1 MSDRAVTL
9 AQFVLQQERL
19 HPEASGQFTSLLL
32 DVALA
37 AKMINKAVI
46 RAGLVDVLGAT
57 GTTNVQGEKVQKL
70 DVFAHETIMRVLG
83 STGQLAVIA
92 SEEDEDIVQVTDG
105 VPIGRYVVNFDPL
118 DGSSNIDANVNI
130 GTIFSILPRLTRT
143 GRGTHE
149 DVLQAGRRQL
159 CAGYVLYGSST
170 MLVYTTGDGVHGF
183 TYEPSIGE
191 FLLSHPDIRTPER
204 GRIYS
209 VNEGHYCRWSEG
221 VKRYV
226 DWLKVEDEATNR
238 PYSARYVGSL
248 VADFHRNLLYGGIY
262 MYPGDKKNKDGK
274 LRLLYEAAPLAFV
287 AEQAGGAASD
297 GARRINDIMP
307 TAIHQRTPL
316 YIGSPKDVTECEQF
330 IQEKHAAV
338 TGERRNHD
346 GGTARSENVRAASA
360 VEPEKG

>member
-1 MSDRAVTL
+1 MPATVTL
-9 AQFVLQQERL
+9 SQFVLKQEDL
-19 HPEASGQFTSLLL
+19 HPDATGEFTAVLL
-32 DVALA
+32 DIALA

-46 RAGLVDVLGAT
+46 RAGLVDVLGET
-57 GTTNVQGEKVQKL
+57 GTVNVQGERVQRL
-70 DVFAHETIMRVLG
+70 DVFAHETISRVLG
-83 STGQLAVIA
+83 STGQLAVLA
-92 SEEDEDIVQVTDG
+92 SEEDEDIVP
-105 VPIGRYVVNFDPL
+105 VPSGKKLGKYVVNFDPL

-130 GTIFSILPRLTRT
+130 GTIFSVLPRLTV
-143 GRGTHE
+143 RGGGSVE
-149 DVLQAGRRQL
+149 DVLQPGRRQL
-159 CAGYVLYGSST
+159 CSGYVLYGSST
-170 MLVYTTGDGVHGF
+170 MLVYTTGQGAHGF

-226 DWLKVEDEATNR
+226 DWLKVEDAETNR

-297 GARRINDIMP
+297 GRRRIIDIMP

-316 YIGSPKDVTECEQF
+316 YIGSPKDVAECEQF

-338 TGERRNHD
+338 TGERRNHV
-346 GGTARSENVRAASA
+346 GGTRSENVRAASA
-360 VEPEKG
+360 VEPEKS

>member
-9 AQFVLQQERL
+9 AQFVLQQERT

-32 DVALA
+32 DIALA

-70 DVFAHETIMRVLG
+70 DVYAHETIMRVLG
-83 STGQLAVIA
+83 STCQLAVVA
-92 SEEDEDIVQVTDG
+92 SEEDEDIVQVTEG
-105 VPIGRYVVNFDPL
+105 APIGRYVVNFDPL

-191 FLLSHPDIRTPER
+191 FLLSHPNIRTPER

-209 VNEGHYCRWSEG
+209 VNEGNYCTWSEG

-226 DWLKVEDEATNR
+226 DFLKCDDKDTGR

-262 MYPGDKKNKDGK
+262 MYPGDRKNPNGK

-287 AEQAGGAASD
+287 AEQAGGTASD
-297 GARRINDIMP
+297 GKTRIM
-307 TAIHQRTPL
+307 AIAPSALHQRTPL
-316 YIGSPKDVTECEQF
+316 FIGSPDDVKEAETF
-330 IQEKHAAV
+330 VQETHTAV
-338 TGERRNHD
+338 TNERR
-346 GGTARSENVRAASA
+346 TR
-360 VEPEKG
+360 

>member
-1 MSDRAVTL
+1 MSNRAVTL
-9 AQFVLQQERL
+9 SQFVLHQERM

-32 DVALA
+32 DIALA

-46 RAGLVDVLGAT
+46 RAGLADVLGAT
-57 GTTNVQGEKVQKL
+57 GTVNVQGEKVQKL

-83 STGQLAVIA
+83 STGQLAVVA
-92 SEEDEDIVQVTDG
+92 SEEDEDIVQVTEG

-191 FLLSHPDIRTPER
+191 FLLSHPDIRTPPR

-209 VNEGHYCRWSEG
+209 ANEGNYSQWSEG
-221 VKRYV
+221 MKRYV
-226 DWLKVEDEATNR
+226 DWMKVEDEATGR

-248 VADFHRNLLYGGIY
+248 VADFHRNLLYGGVY
-262 MYPGDKKNKDGK
+262 LYPGDRKNPNGK
-274 LRLLYEAAPLAFV
+274 LRLLYEAAPLAYV

-297 GARRINDIMP
+297 GRRRIMDIAP
-307 TAIHQRTPL
+307 AALHQRTPL
-316 YIGSPKDVTECEQF
+316 IIGSPENVAEAEAF
-330 IQEKHAAV
+330 VQERHGAV
-338 TGERRNHD
+338 TSDRRTH
-346 GGTARSENVRAASA
+346 
-360 VEPEKG
+360 